1 MTTPTFA
8 VGDRV
13 TFNATKSD
21 RAYGDAL
28 DDLTQFNGSTGTIGR
43 DNFDTIVGVIWDAD
57 QAIVTAG
64 TDYTRPSGR
73 ACFTANLLPLVEP
86 APSPKVGDVVEY
98 QNVRSGTSAHN
109 GARGVVKSITGAEGD
124 RVIQINWITYPYAYA
139 PPRFP
144 FPENFKVV
152 SPADI
157 LKDAAA
163 DLAVDL
169 PGDIDLP
176 ALRERLLAFITPNL
190 DVGQTERDAITIA
203 RAYERYITTGA
214 TS

>member
-13 TFNATKSD
+13 TFNATTRD
-21 RAYGDAL
+21 TAYGSTL

-43 DNFDTIVGVIWDAD
+43 MLFSDIVGVIWDAN
-57 QAIVTAG
+57 QAIDTAG
-64 TDYTRPSGR
+64 PGSIRPSGR
-73 ACFTANLLPLVEP
+73 ACFANNLLPFVEP
-86 APSPKVGDVVEY
+86 TPKVGDIVEY
-98 QNVRSGTSAHN
+98 QHTDLGDPKHN
-109 GARGVVKSITGAEGD
+109 GARGVAKRILPSGRAIEIDWV
-124 RVIQINWITYPYAYA
+124 TYPGLCA
-139 PPRFP
+139 PPRYP
-144 FPENFKVV
+144 FIRNLKVA
-152 SPADI
+152 SPADL

-163 DLAVDL
+163 NLVVDL

-176 ALRERLLAFITPNL
+176 ALRERLLTLITPAL
-190 DVGQTERDAITIA
+190 ADDQTEVDAITIA